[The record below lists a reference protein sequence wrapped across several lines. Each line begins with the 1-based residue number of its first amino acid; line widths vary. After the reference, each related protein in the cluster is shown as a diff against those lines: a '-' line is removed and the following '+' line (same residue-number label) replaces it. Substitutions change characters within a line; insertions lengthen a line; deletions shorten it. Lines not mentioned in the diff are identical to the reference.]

1 MVSLAN
7 ILVDDQFHQQIEFT
21 NQCFE
26 MQIT

>member
-7 ILVDDQFHQQIEFT
+7 ILVDDQFHQQIEFAK
-21 NQCFE
+21 QCFE